1 MTMTAT
7 EKDAAPDN
15 AALQMV
21 RAEINGREFQ
31 RWMGSRR
38 LQDPDHAMHC
48 LLKECFGELA
58 PKPFRLIMPRDGNNR
73 RTVRL
78 WAGRCGG
85 AARGGGHLRRASASA
100 DYSFSEGRQQ
110 GNAFGMD
117 SRASVWGLRRG
128 YAPTVRKARGSGRH
142 NDEQDVFQHRAD
154 TYPKGEMP
162 FSREQVY
169 GEWLAGLFERCG
181 GAALELEQTRLV
193 AFQRVRSFRKLHSR
207 YCEGPDA
214 VMRGN
219 LVVSDPAAFAQLL
232 ARGIGRHRAYGF
244 GMLLLRPPG
253 KPVGT

>member
-1 MTMTAT
+1 MTMMAT

-15 AALQMV
+15 TTLQMV

-58 PKPFRLIMPRDGNNR
+58 PKPFRLIMPRDGTTGLLYGYGLAGAEALR
-73 RTVRL
+73 EAADICAEPLQARIIPSVRVDSKVMPSE
-78 WAGRCGG
+78 WTAGKRLGFET
-85 AARGGGHLRRASASA
+85 RLR
-100 DYSFSEGRQQ
+100 
-110 GNAFGMD
+110 
-117 SRASVWGLRRG
+117 
-128 YAPTVRKARGSGRH
+128 PTVRKARGSGRH

-253 KPVGT
+253 KPVRT